1 MTTFVRHPPPRGRF
15 RSRKTENYKT
25 NPRSKSLQMLMLMQE
40 KDKQAGERF
49 EPETKEV
56 DTDAFDV
63 DVFG

>member
-1 MTTFVRHPPPRGRF
+1 
-15 RSRKTENYKT
+15 
-25 NPRSKSLQMLMLMQE
+25 MLMLMQE